1 MKQLEI
7 SMAGE
12 IKPEAEVRV
21 RVLKRLL
28 QAQGD
33 LLEYNPLSD
42 DYLSRVSNVFLCV
55 DQTGPFTYMLNI
67 VDGA

>member
-1 MKQLEI
+1 MAAALEQMKQLEI

-28 QAQGD
+28 
-33 LLEYNPLSD
+33 
-42 DYLSRVSNVFLCV
+42 
-55 DQTGPFTYMLNI
+55 
-67 VDGA
+67 